1 MLVFSR
7 SAEMAAA
14 DKVKGPPGG
23 VRGQQLWVFGYF
35 LNFIYAIAA
44 TPAARQRQLSSFLWT
59 VLFFN
64 LALAME
70 TLPNTSQKQ
79 QQQPE
84 TRAAAATATAMRGDV
99 QSFY

>member
-1 MLVFSR
+1 
-7 SAEMAAA
+7 
-14 DKVKGPPGG
+14 
-23 VRGQQLWVFGYF
+23 
-35 LNFIYAIAA
+35 
-44 TPAARQRQLSSFLWT
+44 
-59 VLFFN
+59 